1 MRTTGSTLPA
11 IRGDAVRTGG
21 AISTSRRTSSGSVA
35 ATARHAMRAERVP
48 HQVGARVAEA
58 LQQAAEHRRGVPQRE
73 APPAAPVAEAGQLGH
88 DHAVI
93 PRELRRRRPPPA
105 RGAAEAVD
113 QHHRPPVTRGLVP
126 DRVAGEGHPRA
137 VSAWTPT
144 SEGIW
149 LHARLLRPPGRS
161 EGPIVMLH
169 GLGVSA
175 ASLGPLA
182 EILSERHAVA
192 VIDLPGFGRTSA
204 DRVWTTGEVAEAVAT
219 AMERRSFRQRHAGGA
234 LVGLPRR
241 RRCSPPRH
249 PELVSRLVMLSPG
262 FDGGRGGPLGLVL
275 RLAADAPME
284 RPSLLGG
291 AMIDYMHAGPRRVIG
306 DAPRGVVAAPRRHR
320 GGHRGA
326 RS

>member
-1 MRTTGSTLPA
+1 M
-11 IRGDAVRTGG
+11 
-21 AISTSRRTSSGSVA
+21 
-35 ATARHAMRAERVP
+35 H
-48 HQVGARVAEA
+48 
-58 LQQAAEHRRGVPQRE
+58 
-73 APPAAPVAEAGQLGH
+73 
-88 DHAVI
+88 
-93 PRELRRRRPPPA
+93 
-105 RGAAEAVD
+105 

-144 SEGIW
+144 SEGVW

-161 EGPIVMLH
+161 EGPILMLH

-192 VIDLPGFGRTSA
+192 VIDLPGFGRTST

-219 AMERRSFRQRHAGGA
+219 AMERRSFRGVTV
-234 LVGLPRR
+234 VGHSWGCHVAAVLAAAR
-241 RRCSPPRH
+241 

-291 AMIDYMHAGPRRVIG
+291 AMVDYMHAGPRRVIG
-306 DAPRGVVAAPRRHR
+306 TLIEASSLRLGDIVAQVPAPIMVVRGSRDPLATSRWAADLAARARTPATIAEIPRAAHGLGHDAPRAVARAIEAFLEALR
-320 GGHRGA
+320 
-326 RS
+326 

>member
-1 MRTTGSTLPA
+1 M
-11 IRGDAVRTGG
+11 
-21 AISTSRRTSSGSVA
+21 
-35 ATARHAMRAERVP
+35 
-48 HQVGARVAEA
+48 
-58 LQQAAEHRRGVPQRE
+58 
-73 APPAAPVAEAGQLGH
+73 
-88 DHAVI
+88 
-93 PRELRRRRPPPA
+93 
-105 RGAAEAVD
+105 D

-137 VSAWTPT
+137 ISAWTPT
-144 SEGIW
+144 SDGVW

-192 VIDLPGFGRTSA
+192 VIDLA
-204 DRVWTTGEVAEAVAT
+204 
-219 AMERRSFRQRHAGGA
+219 
-234 LVGLPRR
+234 
-241 RRCSPPRH
+241 H

-306 DAPRGVVAAPRRHR
+306 TLRDASSLRLGDIVEDVAAPIMIVR
-320 GGHRGA
+320 GSRDPLATSRWAASLAARARTPATVAMIPRAAHGLGHDAPHAVARAIQAFLDVPAGA
-326 RS
+326 VT